1 MSNRDFDRENDRRER
16 TRSSFFDN
24 LDDPF
29 NRPSEPA
36 PDRGG
41 FQPVRRPY
49 PERQPIND
57 FPRYQQQREETPSYS
72 DYQGNGNVT
81 IYSPK
86 SYADVQDMI
95 DNLKRNES
103 IIVNLEGIESAS
115 AQRILDFLS
124 GAAYALGGSM
134 RRVKEMHSTFLIT
147 PQGTGITDTNDDR
160 NYR

>member
-1 MSNRDFDRENDRRER
+1 MPNRDFDRENDRRD
-16 TRSSFFDN
+16 TRSRFFDG

-29 NRPSEPA
+29 DRSSGA
-36 PDRGG
+36 SSDRGG
-41 FQPVRRPY
+41 FAPVRRPY
-49 PERQPIND
+49 PERQPVSD
-57 FPRYQQQREETPSYS
+57 FPRYQQREEQAPSYS
-72 DYQGNGNVT
+72 DYPGNGNVT

-86 SYADVQDMI
+86 TYADVQDMI